1 MLTIHRY
8 LSQIFIVFITFITFK
23 QGLNAELLT
32 YDTYGYIID
41 NPNIKELSLTNL
53 YWMFS
58 NTEYMS
64 NWHPLTWLVYALE
77 YHFFG
82 LEPFGYHVVN
92 LVFHILNVLLIFQ
105 LTIQLCL
112 LHAKYQGRE
121 ITFNYSILMIASIAT
136 LLFAIHPQRVESV
149 IWIAELKDVLCLFFS
164 VLTLLSY
171 LYYAETLKKIGYV
184 ATLVFFIFALMAK
197 AMAITLPLIL
207 ILLDIYPTA
216 RANLKKYSLSLLIE
230 KLPFLLLSCI
240 VVFLT
245 LHGQQQA
252 MAGESVSFL
261 FRVLNSFHTI
271 VFYFSKLLFPFSL
284 SPFYPYP
291 DYANLAITV
300 HVMPV
305 LAVTL
310 ISFLSVWY
318 AREHPYG
325 LLAWLFFLITLAPV
339 IGIIQ
344 VGLQG
349 AADRYTYFATLPC
362 FMLLGVAIVYSWQF
376 VSRASTVLWARAM
389 QALMIVGVSG
399 LITGYALLTMR
410 YIPAWQTEISLWQA
424 AVNYAPR
431 EAIFYQRLALAY
443 LAQSQLEQAK
453 TQLQQAIILKK
464 EFPTAYFLLG
474 QIYLQLQQPELALEN
489 YQILLKLI
497 EGFSVEQQRQTQLI
511 QAYVNTAIL
520 LYERQRLAE
529 AKIVVIRGLQI
540 EPQNETLLTLSDVLQ

>member
-1 MLTIHRY
+1 MLSIYRY
-8 LSQIFIVFITFITFK
+8 LSQLFIIAITFITFK

-58 NTEYMS
+58 NTEYMA

-92 LVFHILNVLLIFQ
+92 LVFHILNALLIFQ

-112 LHAKYQGRE
+112 LHAKYQENE
-121 ITFNYSILMIASIAT
+121 IAFGYSSLMIASITA

-149 IWIAELKDVLCLFFS
+149 VWIAELKDVLCLFFS
-164 VLTLLSY
+164 LLTLISY
-171 LYYAETLKKIGYV
+171 LYYAQTLKKIWYG
-184 ATLVFFIFALMAK
+184 ATLFFFIFALMAK
-197 AMAITLPLIL
+197 AMAITLPVIL
-207 ILLDIYPTA
+207 ILLDIYPTN
-216 RANLKKYSLSLLIE
+216 RANFKKYALALLIE
-230 KLPFLLLSCI
+230 KLPFLFLSCI

-291 DYANLAITV
+291 DYANLAVTV
-300 HVMPV
+300 HIVPV
-305 LAVTL
+305 VAVLL
-310 ISFLSVWY
+310 ISFLCVWY
-318 AREHPYG
+318 VRQHPYG
-325 LLAWLFFLITLAPV
+325 LFAWLFFLITLAPV
-339 IGIIQ
+339 IGIVQ

-362 FMLLGVAIVYSWQF
+362 FMLLGVAIVHSWQI
-376 VSRASTVLWARAM
+376 VSRASVIWWARAM
-389 QALMIVGVSG
+389 QILIIVGVSG
-399 LITGYALLTMR
+399 VITGYAVLTMR
-410 YIPAWQTEISLWQA
+410 YVPAWQSEISLWKA

-431 EAIFYQRLALAY
+431 EALFHQRLALAY

-453 TQLQQAIILKK
+453 NQLQQAIALKK
-464 EFPTAYFLLG
+464 DFPTAYFLLG
-474 QIYLQLQQPELALEN
+474 QIYLRLQQPELALEN
-489 YQILLKLI
+489 YQILLRLI
-497 EGFSVEQQRQTQLI
+497 ADFPITQQQQTQLI

-529 AKIVVIRGLQI
+529 AKTVVMRGLQI
-540 EPQNETLLTLSDVLQ
+540 EPQNETLLTLSHVLQ

>member
-92 LVFHILNVLLIFQ
+92 LVFHILNALLIFQ

-112 LHAKYQGRE
+112 LHAKYQCRE

-171 LYYAETLKKIGYV
+171 LYYAQTLKKIGYV

-389 QALMIVGVSG
+389 QVLMIIVVSG
-399 LITGYALLTMR
+399 VITGYAVLTMR
-410 YIPAWQTEISLWQA
+410 YVPAWQTEISLWQA

-489 YQILLKLI
+489 YQVLLKLI